1 MIVRLGYACVSK
13 TINDTCSH
21 TVSYTNYLKETNG
34 KEKLN
39 SVISKNLEALENIL
53 EYNIKNNIHFFR
65 ITSSL
70 ISLATKEDVYIDY
83 VTSFK
88 DKYLRIGDKI
98 KKSKMRV
105 DFHPDEFCVINT
117 TKKDVFESSL
127 AILNYHYTLFEALEL
142 QEKVL
147 VVHVGSSTFGKENS
161 IARFKNNF
169 NLLPE
174 YIRECIV
181 IENDDKVFNA
191 KETLELCENIK
202 RPMVLD
208 YHHHI
213 CNGAS
218 DGICIDKYYER
229 IFATWER
236 KNS

>member
-1 MIVRLGYACVSK
+1 MIVRLGYACISK
-13 TINDTCSH
+13 ALNNSSSH
-21 TVSYTNYLKETNG
+21 TLSYTNYLNEKNKE
-34 KEKLN
+34 EKLN
-39 SVISKNLEALENIL
+39 SVISKNLDALENIL

-65 ITSSL
+65 ITSNL
-70 ISLATKEDVYIDY
+70 IPLATKKEVDIDY
-83 VTSFK
+83 VTCFK
-88 DKYLRIGDKI
+88 DKYLSIGDKI

-127 AILNYHYTLFEALEL
+127 AILNYHYTLFEALYL

-181 IENDDKVFNA
+181 IENDDKVFNV
-191 KETLELCENIK
+191 KDTLELCESIK

-218 DGICIDKYYER
+218 DGRCIDKYYER

-236 KNS
+236 KKS